1 MDFDTMNYP
10 TIGIVTPSYNQGFFI
25 KETIDSV
32 LGQQYARLD
41 YRVVDGGSTDDTLDI
56 LNSYG
61 SRIKWVSEKDD
72 GQAQAVNKGL
82 KRITSDIVAFIN
94 SDDAY
99 LPGAFSSVGRYFHDH
114 PEAMWLTGDH
124 CIIDGNGKRIQPYVA
139 GYKKMLRRHPGF
151 SRLAVANYIVQPSTF
166 WRRKLVDEIGFF
178 DESLQYCFDYDFWM
192 RAIQRYPLHVL
203 DNKLSLFRIHGASKG
218 GSRFERQFAE
228 EHQVLKRYSTSK
240 TLLGIHRLHA
250 MLIVFAYR
258 IVKR

>member
-1 MDFDTMNYP
+1 MNYP
-10 TIGIVTPSYNQGFFI
+10 SIGIVTPSYNQGRFI

-32 LGQQYARLD
+32 LGQQYAKLE
-41 YRVVDGGSTDDTLDI
+41 YRVIDGGSTDNTLDI
-56 LNSYG
+56 LKSYG
-61 SRIKWVSEKDD
+61 SRINWVSEKDD

-82 KRITSDIVAFIN
+82 RRMTSDIVAFVN

-99 LPGAFSSVGRYFHDH
+99 FPGTFPLVGRYFHDH

-124 CIIDGNGKRIQPYVA
+124 CIIDGNGKKLQPYVV
-139 GYKKMLRRHPGF
+139 GYKRMLRRRPSF

-166 WRRKLVDEIGFF
+166 WRRELMDEIGFF

-192 RAIQRYPLHVL
+192 RAIQKYPLHTL

-218 GSRFERQFAE
+218 GSQFEKQFAE
-228 EHQVLKRYSTSK
+228 EHQVLKRYSASK
-240 TLLGIHRLHA
+240 TSLGIHRLHA

-258 IVKR
+258 IIKS